1 MVYLT
6 LEERSYPKK
15 LSLSFLEEVS
25 KEYDI
30 QYLYNHFL
38 YG

>member
-1 MVYLT
+1 VVFLT

-15 LSLSFLEEVS
+15 LCLSFLEEVA

-30 QYLYNHFL
+30 Q
-38 YG
+38 